1 MNLEEKLRILSDS
14 AKYDVSCSSSG
25 SERKNTPRGI
35 GNASRSGICHSWS
48 SDGRCI
54 SLLKILMTNH
64 CKYDCAYCINRRSND
79 IERATLTPDEIVKLT
94 IDFYKRN
101 YIEGL
106 FLSSGI
112 LKDPD
117 YTMERL
123 IEVAERLRVTEK
135 FNGYLHIKM
144 IPGAARELVQ
154 TLGLYADRVSVN
166 IEMAEE
172 RDLATFAPD
181 KHLPDIFDSMSSVRN
196 RQLQLA
202 EERVL
207 YKHTPT
213 FAPAGQS
220 TQMIIGASGE
230 TDYTILQ
237 RSESLYKDF
246 SLKRVYYSAYVPVNK
261 TGLLAERQATSP
273 LREHRLYQ
281 ADWLLRF
288 YRFGAEELLE
298 PNRPFFDPLLDP
310 KAHWAIQNFHRF
322 PIEVNTASY
331 EDLLRVPGLGPT
343 SAIRIVKSRKLGRI
357 QYEHLKKFGV
367 VLKRAKY
374 FITADGKFFGHRA
387 DDAVYVRDRL
397 LDAEGVASKQLS
409 FFEPVSTL
417 PALGTNELRIGEVW
431 H

>member
-1 MNLEEKLRILSDS
+1 MDLEEKLRILSDS

-25 SERKNTPRGI
+25 SERENTKGGI
-35 GNASRSGICHSWS
+35 GTTNKSGICHSWS
-48 SDGRCI
+48 ADGRCI
-54 SLLKILMTNH
+54 SLLKILMTNR

-79 IERATLTPDEIVKLT
+79 IERATLSPDEIVRLT

-112 LKDPD
+112 LHNPD

-123 IEVAERLRVTEK
+123 IEVAKRLRVTEK
-135 FNGYLHIKM
+135 FNGYLHIKV
-144 IPGAARELVQ
+144 IPGAARELVE
-154 TLGLYADRVSVN
+154 TLGLYVDRLSVN
-166 IEMAEE
+166 IEMAN
-172 RDLATFAPD
+172 RQDLEKFAPD
-181 KHLPDIFDSMSSVRN
+181 KHLADIMGSMGSIHQ
-196 RQLQLA
+196 RQIQLA
-202 EERVL
+202 DERDL
-207 YKHTPT
+207 FKHIPA

-230 TDYTILQ
+230 TDYAILN
-237 RSESLYKDF
+237 RSENLYKDF

-261 TGLLAERQATSP
+261 TGLLAHQQAASP

-281 ADWLLRF
+281 ADWLLRY
-288 YRFGAEELLE
+288 YRFEARELLE

-343 SAIRIVKSRKLGRI
+343 SALRIVKSRKLGRI

-374 FITADGKFFGHRA
+374 FITADGKFFGYRQ
-387 DDAVYVRDRL
+387 DDSTYVRERL
-397 LDAEGVASKQLS
+397 LDAEGVSAQQLS
-409 FFEPVSTL
+409 FFEPVKEM
-417 PALGTNELRIGEVW
+417 PALETTKFPMAEVPD
-431 H
+431 

>member
-14 AKYDVSCSSSG
+14 AKYDASCSSSG
-25 SERKNTPRGI
+25 SERKNTAGGI

-112 LKDPD
+112 LKNPD

-123 IEVAERLRVTEK
+123 IEVAERLRLTEK

-154 TLGLYADRVSVN
+154 RLGLYADRVSVN

-181 KHLPDIFDSMSSVRN
+181 KHLPDIFGSMSSVRD
-196 RQLQLA
+196 RGIQLA

-207 YKHTPT
+207 YKHAPT

-230 TDYTILQ
+230 TDYAILQ
-237 RSESLYKDF
+237 RSESLYRDF
-246 SLKRVYYSAYVPVNK
+246 SLKRVYYSAYVPVNR
-261 TGLLAERQATSP
+261 TGLLAERQAASP

-288 YRFGAEELLE
+288 YRFDAEELLD

-322 PIEVNTASY
+322 PVEVNTASY

-343 SAIRIVKSRKLGRI
+343 SALRIVKSRKLGRI

-374 FITADGKFFGHRA
+374 FITVDGKFFGHRA

-397 LDAEGVASKQLS
+397 LDAEGVASQQLS
-409 FFEPVSTL
+409 FFESASTI
-417 PALGTNELRIGEVW
+417 PALETTHPKGKEDS